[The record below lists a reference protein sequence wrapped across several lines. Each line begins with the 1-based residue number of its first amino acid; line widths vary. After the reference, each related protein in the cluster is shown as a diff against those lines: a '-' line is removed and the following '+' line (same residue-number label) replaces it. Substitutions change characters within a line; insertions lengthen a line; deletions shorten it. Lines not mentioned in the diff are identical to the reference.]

1 MKKIFIFLSFLLLV
15 LSAVYILYLV
25 RKTFNNYEFESY
37 NELYYKV
44 PPVKNA
50 QFKSLK
56 SFNSDLFSI
65 VDDKNLKNITVN
77 FDSKSNKVRQVNLN
91 YTYNPETIDDKIKS
105 IIRIYNLGEII
116 EINKRMMK
124 KISFFRSPDV
134 YNFENTKY
142 EEMYFPDD
150 FFIHKPI
157 VNYNIKGNPIDS
169 IINDRIKL
177 YALKGM
183 VELDINNDYKPDL
196 LIESKNEKSY
206 MITGFVEID
215 KNLFFLYY
223 LDNDSIKK
231 INDLYKLINFK

>member
-1 MKKIFIFLSFLLLV
+1 MKKIFIFLSFLFLV
-15 LSAVYILYLV
+15 LSATYILYLV

-91 YTYNPETIDDKIKS
+91 YTYNPETIDGKIKS
-105 IIRIYNLGEII
+105 IIRIYNLREII

-124 KISFFRSPDV
+124 KTSFFWSPDV

-150 FFIHKPI
+150 FFIHKSI
-157 VNYNIKGNPIDS
+157 VNYNIKGKFIDS
-169 IINDRIKL
+169 IVNHKTKL
-177 YALKGM
+177 YALKGI

-196 LIESKNEKSY
+196 LIESKNENSY
-206 MITGFVEID
+206 MVTGFIEID
-215 KNLFFLYY
+215 NNLFFLYY

-231 INDLYKLINFK
+231 VSDLYKLINFK

>member
-91 YTYNPETIDDKIKS
+91 EV
-105 IIRIYNLGEII
+105 YNL
-116 EINKRMMK
+116 K
-124 KISFFRSPDV
+124 
-134 YNFENTKY
+134 NTKH
-142 EEMYFPDD
+142 EEMYFPED
-150 FFIHKPI
+150 FFVHKTV
-157 VNYNIKGNPIDS
+157 VNYNIKGKFIDS
-169 IINDRIKL
+169 IVNHKTKL
-177 YALKGM
+177 YALKGI

-196 LIESKNEKSY
+196 LIESKNENSY
-206 MITGFVEID
+206 MVTGFIEID
-215 KNLFFLYY
+215 NNLFFLYY

-231 INDLYKLINFK
+231 VSDLYKLINFK